1 MPGPDPLSL
10 WIGDTPDERHIV
22 YFQRYFWTGQAGN
35 RARRAQSIA
44 RRLKAQTWRCLW
56 CRDDLPAWRRAD
68 AQYCCE
74 GCRKRAARAQRI
86 EGSNM
91 QPAKPTGGA
100 VWNG

>member
-10 WIGDTPDERHIV
+10 WIDHDDSGRGSV

-44 RRLKAQTWRCLW
+44 RRLRAQTWRCLW

-68 AQYCCE
+68 AMYCCE
-74 GCRKRAARAQRI
+74 GCRKRATRLRTKCKQRLTVF
-86 EGSNM
+86 N
-91 QPAKPTGGA
+91 P
-100 VWNG
+100 